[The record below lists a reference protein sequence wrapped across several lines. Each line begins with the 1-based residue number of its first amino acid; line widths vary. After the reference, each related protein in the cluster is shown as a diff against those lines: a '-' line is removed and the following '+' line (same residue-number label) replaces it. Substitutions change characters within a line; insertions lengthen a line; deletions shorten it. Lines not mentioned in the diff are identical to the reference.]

1 MPDVACV
8 YSLATPAGTITF
20 NDGSADQMYINEIPS
35 GLAGAPISAPI
46 DPVAFGDGSLSYNWW
61 RRGRH
66 ILIEGTF
73 LVTSTLTMN
82 SILVIRNDMEE
93 DLRAALESI
102 QPTTGDTATFVWTPL
117 GQPTRTL
124 EVRNDVALE
133 AVHDQGYLVRN
144 FSFGL
149 FSDSADWFESS

>member
-8 YSLATPAGTITF
+8 YTLVTPAGTITF
-20 NDGSADQMYINEIPS
+20 NDGQPDQMYINEIPT
-35 GLAGAPISAPI
+35 GLAGAPVSAPI
-46 DPVAFGDGSLSYNWW
+46 DPVGFGDGSLSYNWW

-66 ILIEGTF
+66 IQIEGTF

-82 SILVIRNDMEE
+82 SILVIRNQMED
-93 DLRAALESI
+93 DLLVALESI
-102 QPTTGDTATFVWTPL
+102 QSTTADTATFTWTPL

-124 EVRNDVALE
+124 EVRNEVPLE
-133 AVHDQGYLVRN
+133 CIHDQGYLVRN

-149 FSDSADWFESS
+149 FSDSADWVEST